1 VSGGNTP
8 RLRRVAAVTVIAVV
22 CAAPAAADEPVPPIA
37 PGIGTDLGPDVSTD
51 LGADGDDDASSR
63 AGGSQPPAAES
74 QPDLETLVHPGRR
87 LRYGSAREAGL
98 VPGQLRRVP
107 GGLRAFLQPSP
118 TYPMYPG
125 GVVLAARHGVIAA
138 HTAAG
143 TAVKYSDDSTELPP
157 EQQVPARKQTIYDL
171 ASVSKTFTSIAV
183 MQLVEDDRVDLDEP
197 VATYLP
203 AFAQN
208 GKGDVTVRNLLTHT
222 GGLPDWRPLYKL
234 YDTPEERFAAVL
246 AAEPQSPPGTEY
258 VYSDFGMIT
267 LGLLVEEVTGKGLD
281 EVVEQEI
288 TGPLGM
294 DDTMYN
300 PPRSLRDRIAAT
312 EFQSHVRRGM
322 VHGNVHD
329 ENAWSLGGVSG
340 HAGLFSTAH
349 DMAVLAQTLLNGGS
363 YGRTQILQPDT
374 VRQMLHNE
382 NQEFPEDSHG
392 LGLEL
397 DQRWYMDAMS
407 TPGTFGHTG
416 FTGTSM
422 VVDPES
428 DSFVLLLT
436 NRVHPNRDWSTS
448 NNGARRAVARG
459 LARAVPVRPK
469 EGREAWYSGIGD
481 SRTPTLTLPLRLD
494 EPGRTKVEFSFWY
507 DTEAGSDIVTL
518 EASPDGGETWRPV
531 PFRLRSDSGT
541 RETDGK
547 VSGYSGR
554 RWFDAAATR
563 RGPGSLLLRWR
574 YHSDDVEQGRG
585 VYVDTIRV
593 TGPDGT
599 VLFDDSRRRA
609 KERLDADGWEPSRD

>member
-1 VSGGNTP
+1 VSGFNTT
-8 RLRRVAAVTVIAVV
+8 RLRRVAAVTAIALL
-22 CAAPAAADEPVPPIA
+22 CAAPASAEEPIAPPIA
-37 PGIGTDLGPDVSTD
+37 PGIGTGLGGDGNEPPQQASEAQPE
-51 LGADGDDDASSR
+51 ADS
-63 AGGSQPPAAES
+63 ES

-87 LRYGSAREAGL
+87 LRYGSAREARL

-107 GGLRAFLQPSP
+107 GALRAFLQPSP

-125 GVVLAARHGVIAA
+125 GVVLAARHGVIAS

-143 TAVKYSDDSTELPP
+143 KAVKYSDDSTELPP
-157 EQQVPARKQTIYDL
+157 ERQVPARKGTIYDL
-171 ASVSKTFTSIAV
+171 ASVTKTFTSIAV
-183 MQLVEDDRVDLDEP
+183 MQLVEDDLVDLDEP

-203 AFAQN
+203 AFAEN

-222 GGLPDWRPLYKL
+222 GGLPDWRPLYSL

-246 AAEPQSPPGTEY
+246 ASEPQSPPGTEY
-258 VYSDFGMIT
+258 VYSDFGLIT

-281 EVVEQEI
+281 EVVAQEI

-322 VHGNVHD
+322 LRGKVHD

-363 YGRTQILQPDT
+363 YGRTQIMQPDT

-382 NQEFPEDSHG
+382 NQAFPDDSHG
-392 LGLEL
+392 LGFEL

-436 NRVHPNRDWSTS
+436 NRVHPNREWSTS

-459 LARAVPVRPK
+459 LARAVPVRPQ

-481 SRTPTLTLPLRLD
+481 SRTPTLTLPVRLD
-494 EPGRTKVEFSFWY
+494 EPGRAKVEFSFWY
-507 DTEAGSDIVTL
+507 DTEAGNDIVTF

-541 RETDGK
+541 RETDGT
-547 VSGYSGR
+547 VSGFSGR

-563 RGPGSLLLRWR
+563 SGPGSLLLRWR
-574 YHSDDVEQGRG
+574 YDSDDVEQGRG
-585 VYVDTIRV
+585 VYVDAIRV
-593 TGPDGT
+593 TGPDGK
-599 VLFDDSRRRA
+599 VLFDDSRPNA
-609 KERLDADGWEPSRD
+609 KDRLDAEGWEPSRN